1 MRRGLGWKLL
11 FYYITEDRIFLLNDQ
26 KQPLLFLQA
35 TLWSPPP
42 FLRLLFPMDCVTHH
56 KISAGLSTHLANNE
70 DVSNKGCVMY
80 KICHNLIPFQNVA
93 SFKFVV
99 MIMPV
104 EGVERKM
111 NSNIDAWFA
120 SSLTFSFLSFIVGTN
135 ENASLLSQH

>member
-1 MRRGLGWKLL
+1 MTRNSV
-11 FYYITEDRIFLLNDQ
+11 FFVC
-26 KQPLLFLQA
+26 KQLCEVPLHSFA
-35 TLWSPPP
+35 
-42 FLRLLFPMDCVTHH
+42 FCFPWTVIHH

-99 MIMPV
+99 TIMPV

-111 NSNIDAWFA
+111 NSDVDA
-120 SSLTFSFLSFIVGTN
+120 
-135 ENASLLSQH
+135 